1 MNAVHVHLLL
11 NHLPVIG
18 SLIAAALLIVALL
31 RRDSGL
37 AKVTLGLFVALAG
50 IAVVVFLTGEP
61 AEELVEGLAG
71 VSESILEAHEEA
83 ALVATIAIGVL
94 GVAALGMLVLFRRRS
109 LPRSATLAT
118 LVAALLVAGV
128 MGWTAN
134 FGGQIRHT
142 EIRTGAAVDA
152 HVDDRDD
159 LSERSGF
166 RMAR

>member
-1 MNAVHVHLLL
+1 MNAVHIHLLL

-18 SLIAAALLIVALL
+18 SLIGVALLVVALL

-50 IAVVVFLTGEP
+50 IALVVFLTGEP

-83 ALVATIAIGVL
+83 AVVATVAIGVL
-94 GVAALGMLVLFRRRS
+94 GVAALGLLVMFRQRR
-109 LPRSATLAT
+109 LPRWATLAT

-134 FGGQIRHT
+134 LGGQIRHT
-142 EIRTGAAVDA
+142 EIRPSAAADA
-152 HVDDRDD
+152 VAGGVEDGDHD
-159 LSERSGF
+159 STSGP
-166 RMAR
+166 RR